1 LFRGVA
7 EPKIHRMKWVVVSL
21 GAVLVSACSCA
32 VAARTSRPPT
42 PRVQAQE
49 IVEKPSGAPDVAT
62 PAAPPE
68 DAAEPAD
75 GIVHVVQPGQTLW
88 RIARA
93 YDVPL
98 DTLVAANGYIDPSRV
113 EVGTPIFVPGARATI
128 LVAPYP
134 APLPSPRSVPR
145 GRPEPAADFLWPV
158 AGGEFMR
165 PYGEAR
171 RHHTHAGV
179 DIRGMRGQDILA
191 ARDGVIAFC
200 GPTTTGYGTMVVID
214 HGDGVQTLYA
224 HAEKVLVTKG
234 DAVRQGQPIAHLGR
248 TGNATTEH
256 CHFELRL
263 ENHAVDPMPYLLG
276 TTEAHR

>member
-1 LFRGVA
+1 MRLVLTWLVA
-7 EPKIHRMKWVVVSL
+7 GLAAPC
-21 GAVLVSACSCA
+21 GCA
-32 VAARTSRPPT
+32 VAARTTGPT
-42 PRVQAQE
+42 TPHAQAREIPRESSA
-49 IVEKPSGAPDVAT
+49 APDVAIA
-62 PAAPPE
+62 AAPHE

-93 YDVPL
+93 YDVAL
-98 DTLVAANGYIDPSRV
+98 DTLVEANGVLDPSHV

-128 LVAPYP
+128 MVAPYP
-134 APLPSPRSVPR
+134 APPPSSRSVPTI
-145 GRPEPAADFLWPV
+145 RPEPPADFLWPV
-158 AGGEFMR
+158 EGGEFMR

-171 RHHTHAGV
+171 RHHAHAGV
-179 DIRGMRGQDILA
+179 DIRGARGQNILA
-191 ARDGVIAFC
+191 ARDGVVAFC
-200 GPTTTGYGTMVVID
+200 GPTATGYGTMVVVD

-224 HAEKVLVTKG
+224 HAEEVLVEKG
-234 DAVRQGQPIAHLGR
+234 EAVRRGQPIAHMGR

-263 ENHAVDPMPYLLG
+263 ENRAVDPMPYLLG